1 MNEAVYLKSRN
12 AGASKE
18 NLWVTSLNG
27 LLRFFQFVSFISSS
41 VMVTIHNHR
50 FPRNSFALTELW
62 TSATFQQ
69 AIVIVSV
76 HCIPIEGSKD
86 ERVRHCWI
94 EAPPPIEQ
102 EQRAEVVL
110 NMHSMKSFYISSCE
124 MPVGLQIENHGWIL
138 PSVPLLR
145 VYNQSRASKGASS
158 WTLCCCMYKK
168 MLNI

>member
-94 EAPPPIEQ
+94 EAPPDWAGAKSRSCFKYAFNEVLLYFFLRNARWAADRKSRMDTAV
-102 EQRAEVVL
+102 RA
-110 NMHSMKSFYISSCE
+110 
-124 MPVGLQIENHGWIL
+124 PVAC
-138 PSVPLLR
+138 V
-145 VYNQSRASKGASS
+145 
-158 WTLCCCMYKK
+158 
-168 MLNI
+168 